1 MIGTVTLMEIKAC
14 SPHEE
19 LFDVA
24 LSGLSAI
31 PIPGFALTS
40 DRRIL
45 LVTRLFEQVMRRAA
59 ADLVGRRIDSLAPG
73 RPVPAAAVSG
83 EGGEANWRFEAA
95 DGRALIAQ
103 SRSARLVTRAGEP
116 VWLTLLSSLEVTAA
130 SRRAGPPRGEAR
142 WTLAEMSL
150 RSLRYSAVRALS
162 DALSRPRLDGERSF
176 AKRRL
181 AALRGE
187 DGLTGLS
194 DRRQF
199 EDTLAREQRRA
210 QNAGERLGLLVVDLD
225 HFKPFNER
233 YGRAAGD
240 AALRSVAEAIRLAA
254 FRASDLPAR
263 YRDESFAMLAR
274 GLNENGGRVV
284 GERVRKAVEALAIPH
299 AGSPHGRLTI
309 SVGVASVD
317 FACVPRDRAAL
328 LERADCAL
336 HLAKTQGRN
345 RVETAAPSVD
355 AVSLRAAG
363 NRF

>member
-1 MIGTVTLMEIKAC
+1 METKAR
-14 SPHEE
+14 SASEE

-24 LSGLSAI
+24 LSSLAAL
-31 PIPGFALTS
+31 PVPGFALTS

-45 LVTRLFEQVMRRAA
+45 LVTRTFEQAIRCAS

-116 VWLTLLSSLEVTAA
+116 VWLTLMSSLEETAST
-130 SRRAGPPRGEAR
+130 SRRAARGEGR
-142 WTLAEMSL
+142 WTLAERSL
-150 RSLRYSAVRALS
+150 RSLRYAAMRALS
-162 DALSRPRLDGERSF
+162 DVLSSPRADGEHGF
-176 AKRRL
+176 AQRRL

-187 DGLTGLS
+187 DRVTGLS
-194 DRRQF
+194 DRRVF
-199 EDTLAREQRRA
+199 EDTMAREQRRA
-210 QNAGERLGLLVVDLD
+210 QEAGERLGLLIVDID
-225 HFKPFNER
+225 HFKAFNDR
-233 YGRAAGD
+233 YGRDAGD
-240 AALRSVAEAIRLAA
+240 AALRGVAQAIRQAA

-299 AGSPHGRLTI
+299 ADSPYGRLTVSI
-309 SVGVASVD
+309 GVASAD
-317 FACVPRDRAAL
+317 FACLPGDRAAL
-328 LERADCAL
+328 IERADCAL
-336 HLAKTQGRN
+336 YLAKTQGRN
-345 RVETAAPSVD
+345 RVENAAPSAEAETAR
-355 AVSLRAAG
+355 AVRATA
-363 NRF
+363 